1 MVVVDASVS
10 RMDRQSPE
18 ARDEQTWSIDAA
30 LLWEILVYE
39 KAGCCSLPEN
49 LSSVFGG
56 SLLPNSLTPETS
68 PQEEGQTEFDLIG
81 SEGIAGHKTVHRQ
94 TPLHAP
100 GQSAWS
106 LDSSPPLQRDTP
118 VPDVVSNEA
127 SPAFLETLDAAQGQ
141 QRFFLGADDYG
152 RQIDAWLDL
161 DLVP

>member
-1 MVVVDASVS
+1 
-10 RMDRQSPE
+10 MDRQSPE
-18 ARDEQTWSIDAA
+18 ACDEQTWSIDAA

-56 SLLPNSLTPETS
+56 SLLPNSLTLETS
-68 PQEEGQTEFDLIG
+68 PQEGQTEFDLIG

-106 LDSSPPLQRDTP
+106 LDSSPPLQRNTP
-118 VPDVVSNEA
+118 VPDVVSNGA
-127 SPAFLETLDAAQGQ
+127 SLAFLETLGGVQGQ
-141 QRFFLGADDYG
+141 QRFFLEADDYG